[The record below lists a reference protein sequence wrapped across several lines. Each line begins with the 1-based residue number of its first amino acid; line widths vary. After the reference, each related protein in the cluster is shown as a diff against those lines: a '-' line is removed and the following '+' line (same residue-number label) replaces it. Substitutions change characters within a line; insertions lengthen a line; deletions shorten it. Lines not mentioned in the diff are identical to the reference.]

1 MNNPLLSICIP
12 TYNRADYLNQA
23 IQSIVNSDGFGD
35 KVEIVISDNCSTDNT
50 ETVCKQWNQKH
61 TNIKYFKQ
69 SQPTDVADRNFIDAA
84 SLGIGQYIK
93 LNNDSL
99 TFKKH
104 TLNFM
109 LKTIEKYLSTKE
121 TLFFHMVRFGDNKN
135 DRCVTINN
143 LDDFIITGSGDMTWI
158 SNFGCWKKDFDKL
171 DSKDKYIFTQFMQ
184 IDWALRLFM
193 INSFA
198 YIYSGNFYNLLPIN
212 KKGIVDLFDV
222 YGNKYL
228 SVYEDYLKNGLIKK
242 STVQKERRNT
252 FFKILM
258 PIYIYS
264 AYKKDKFY
272 KKDKLFDYLKFFKHD
287 FVFYIQLFTLLPY
300 HLLFL
305 TIRKIVNIC
314 LKHRR

>member
-12 TYNRADYLNQA
+12 TYNRADYLNQS

-50 ETVCKQWNQKH
+50 EITCLQWSEKY

-69 SQPTDVADRNFIDAA
+69 SKPTDIADKNFIDAM
-84 SLGIGQYIK
+84 SLGTGQYLK

-104 TLNFM
+104 TLNLM
-109 LKTIEKYLSTKE
+109 LEAIEKHIMTKE
-121 TLFFHMVRFGDNKN
+121 TLFFHMTRFGKNKN
-135 DRCVTINN
+135 NKSVLINN
-143 LDDFIITGSGDMTWI
+143 LDDFINIASGDMTWI

-171 DSKDKYIFTQFMQ
+171 ENKEEYIHTQFMQ
-184 IDWALRLFM
+184 VDWALRLFM

-272 KKDKLFDYLKFFKHD
+272 KKDKLFDYLKFFKYD
-287 FVFYIQLFTLLPY
+287 VVFYIQLFTLLPY

-305 TIRKIVNIC
+305 TIRKIVRVSN
-314 LKHRR
+314 

>member
-1 MNNPLLSICIP
+1 
-12 TYNRADYLNQA
+12 

-50 ETVCKQWNQKH
+50 EITCLQWSEKY

-69 SQPTDVADRNFIDAA
+69 SKPTNIADKNFIDAM
-84 SLGIGQYIK
+84 SLGTGQYLK

-104 TLNFM
+104 TLNLM
-109 LKTIEKYLSTKE
+109 LETIEKHIMTKE

-143 LDDFIITGSGDMTWI
+143 LDNFINIGSGDMTWI

-171 DSKDKYIFTQFMQ
+171 ENKEKYIHKQFMQ
-184 IDWALRLFM
+184 VDWSLRLFM
-193 INSFA
+193 QNNLS

-228 SVYEDYLKNGLIKK
+228 SVYEDYLKKGLIKK

-272 KKDKLFDYLKFFKHD
+272 KKDKLFDYLKFFKYD
-287 FVFYIQLFTLLPY
+287 VVFYIQLFTLLPY

-305 TIRKIVNIC
+305 TIRKIVRVSN
-314 LKHRR
+314 